1 MTPPEWTVLFVS
13 DSLGRADVYRDMLEQ
28 AAARYQLIEAPA
40 AGPGADR
47 PADVILLEIP
57 LGERAGQG
65 LDRLEQLKQQWGP
78 GCPPIVVV
86 GGDEAKTA
94 VAALRAGAV
103 DYWVGAQLT
112 PEGLCL
118 ALRGAMP
125 EQVASPI
132 APTPLPPLNTAAADR
147 AAPPAKKTATEPQPP
162 DHQALVAALP
172 QILWVADSTGAV
184 TYWNQPWYDY
194 TGLSATESMGLAGAA
209 CIHPHEYALTL
220 AKWTQAIAVGQEFE
234 IKHRLRRR
242 DGLYRWFMNR
252 GVPIRDSQ
260 SVREPTRSEYPS
272 QNRTGQII
280 GWVGTLTDIDEQK
293 RLEERF
299 RLVIQ
304 AVNGL
309 VFDVTEVSLSGD
321 DCVYRSEQLF
331 DLLGV
336 PAAEAPPTSR
346 WWEDRIHPDDRPRL
360 RHRMQ
365 ELWASSAELYE
376 SQYRI
381 RHAEGHWVDV
391 WERARLVRDDQGQVV
406 RVVGSTVDISQQ
418 QQALRDR
425 NEAERRLK
433 EAHIQ
438 LEAAL
443 AAGSVYTWRWSIPD
457 NRVVANRSFA
467 QLFGL
472 DPERVAA
479 GVRLEKFI
487 GIIHRDDRERVTA
500 AINQAIATG
509 EGCASEFRIV
519 TAEGETRW
527 VIARGRV
534 EYDSSGRAVAFPGA
548 LADISDRKRTEAAL
562 QQKIQEVEAG
572 QQTLQA
578 LMDYIPEGVTIA
590 SAPDVTIHQISRY
603 GQQLVGRSLEELN
616 SVPYSEHPKAWQIF
630 GPDGTLAPSDAL
642 PLTRA
647 VQQGEVVT
655 NEEWLLET
663 AEGKSLTILCNA
675 GPIYNQAGEIT
686 GGIIAWR
693 DITELKQ
700 TETILQRNQEH
711 LNLAMAAAKMGSW
724 DWDIQTGTVRFSDSV
739 CRLFGLE
746 PAQFDGSY
754 ETVMSLVHPDDRLRV
769 QQALHRAVYE
779 QAEYNIELR
788 VVRPDGILC
797 WVSSLGRVFYSPT
810 GEPLHMTG
818 IDIDIT
824 ERVRVEDERKQSALM
839 LQQTTERLNL
849 ALKSSPIS
857 LFNQD
862 LDLRYTWIYNPTQDL
877 AVEQVL
883 GQRDEDLGSPE
894 TAARLTHL
902 KRRVLATG
910 QGLREEVKVVAN
922 GQTAYYD
929 LTIDPIYDGGGP
941 GGAPE
946 IVGVTCAAVD
956 ISERVQIEVERQRA
970 TTALRESEDRLR
982 MAIES
987 AQMGT
992 WDWNLVTDVLM
1003 WDAGCKAIFGLPPG
1017 ADSSI
1022 ERFYEGLH
1030 PEDRDRLHRVVE
1042 ASLTLASG
1050 GKLDVEY
1057 RVIGLQDGVERWVRA
1072 RGQAYFDSDGSPV
1085 RFIGTAL
1092 DITQQK
1098 QAEAARERLLQRE
1111 QAARE
1116 AAERANRIKDEFLA
1130 VLSHELRSPLNPI
1143 LGWAKLLQTKRL
1155 DADKTARALATIERN
1170 AKLQTQLIDDLLD
1183 IAKILRGKLRIEPAP
1198 VDPVFV
1204 VESAIETVQA
1214 AVEAK
1219 AIRLRADLPD
1229 IGLIQGDGGRIQQ
1242 IVWNLMTN
1250 AVKFTPENGQIDVQL
1265 RQVDHW
1271 AQITVT
1277 DSGRGIRPEFLP
1289 HIFDSFRQ
1297 EDTSITRQFGG
1308 LGLGLAIVRYLVEA
1322 HGGTIAVASPGEGL
1336 GTTFTVQLPLL
1347 SNQPNRHPQPALRP
1361 EAIDLTGVRVI
1372 ALDDSADALTLL
1384 TLLLEQYGAEV
1395 RGLDDA
1401 AAVLP
1406 TLATFKP
1413 HVLVS
1418 DIGMPD
1424 LDGYELMTQIRALPP
1439 ELGGQVRAIALTAY
1453 VRDEDAQKAI
1463 DSGFQRHLPKPI
1475 EPEAIALAVA
1485 ELAKGK
1491 FPDQSPG
1498 PLPSGEHG

>member
-1 MTPPEWTVLFVS
+1 MLVMTPPERTVLLVS
-13 DSLGRADVYRDMLEQ
+13 NSLGRADVYRDMLRQ
-28 AAARYQLIEAPA
+28 AAACYRVVESPQG
-40 AGPGADR
+40 GPIADQTI
-47 PADVILLEIP
+47 AVILLETP
-57 LGERAGQG
+57 LGNGVGQS
-65 LDRLEQLKQQWGP
+65 LDRLTQLKRQWGP
-78 GCPPIVVV
+78 TCPPVIVV
-86 GGDEAKTA
+86 GDDDVEMA
-94 VAALRAGAV
+94 VAALKAGAA
-103 DYWVGAQLT
+103 DYWVRDRLT

-118 ALRGAMP
+118 ALPGAIP
-125 EQVASPI
+125 EQVASRI
-132 APTPLPPLNTAAADR
+132 APAALPPPDAAADL
-147 AAPPAKKTATEPQPP
+147 ALQHSKKTAVQPHP
-162 DHQALVAALP
+162 PNHQLLMEALP
-172 QILWVADSTGAV
+172 QIVWAADSAGAV

-194 TGLSATESMGLAGAA
+194 TGLSAAESMGLAGAA
-209 CIHPHEYALTL
+209 CIHPHEYAPTL
-220 AKWTQAIAVGQEFE
+220 AKWTEAIAVGQAFE
-234 IKHRLRRR
+234 IEHRLRRR
-242 DGLYRWFMNR
+242 DGLYRWFVNR
-252 GVPIRDSQ
+252 GVPTRDG
-260 SVREPTRSEYPS
+260 
-272 QNRTGQII
+272 TGQIT
-280 GWVGTLTDIDEQK
+280 GWVGTVTDIDEQK
-293 RLEERF
+293 RLEDRLQ
-299 RLVIQ
+299 LVIQ

-309 VFDVTEVSLSGD
+309 VFDATEVSLTAD

-331 DLLGV
+331 DLIGV
-336 PAAEAPPTSR
+336 PADEAPPTSR
-346 WWEDRIHPDDRPRL
+346 WWEARIHPDDRPRL
-360 RHRMQ
+360 RRRMQ
-365 ELWASSAELYE
+365 ELWASSETLYE

-391 WERARLVRDDQGQVV
+391 WERARLVRDDQGRVV
-406 RVVGSTVDISQQ
+406 RVVGSTVDISKQKA
-418 QQALRDR
+418 ALRDR
-425 NEAERRLK
+425 NQAELRLR
-433 EAHIQ
+433 ETHIQ

-443 AAGSVYTWRWSIPD
+443 AAGSVYIWRWNIPD
-457 NRVVANRSFA
+457 NRVTANRSFA

-487 GIIHRDDRERVTA
+487 GLIYPDDRERVTA
-500 AINQAIATG
+500 AINHAIATG
-509 EGCASEFRIV
+509 ESYATEFRIGHG
-519 TAEGETRW
+519 EGEIRW

-534 EYDSSGRAVAFPGA
+534 EYDREGKAVAFPGA
-548 LADISDRKRTEAAL
+548 LADISDRKRTEVAL
-562 QQKIQEVEAG
+562 QQKIQEVEAS

-578 LMDYIPEGVTIA
+578 LMEYIPEGINIA

-603 GQQLVGRSLEELN
+603 GQQLVGRTLDELN
-616 SVPYSEHPKAWQIF
+616 GVPYSEHPKAWQVF
-630 GPDGTLAPSDAL
+630 CLDGTLAPPEAL

-655 NEEWLLET
+655 NEEWLLQT
-663 AEGKSLTILCNA
+663 AAGTTITILCNA
-675 GPIYNQAGEIT
+675 GPIYNQAGDIT
-686 GGIIAWR
+686 GGILAWR

-700 TETILQRNQEH
+700 TEDILQRNQEH
-711 LNLAMAAAKMGSW
+711 LSLAMAAAKMGSW
-724 DWDIQTGTVRFSDSV
+724 DWDIQADIVQLSDTVY
-739 CRLFGLE
+739 RLFSLD
-746 PAQFDGSY
+746 PAQFNGSY
-754 ETVMSLVHPDDRLRV
+754 AAVMDLIHPDDRLRV
-769 QQALHRAVYE
+769 EQALHRAIYE
-779 QAEYNIELR
+779 QEDYNIELR
-788 VVRPDGILC
+788 VVRPDGDLC
-797 WVSSLGRVFYSPT
+797 WMLSLGRVFYSPT

-824 ERVRVEDERKQSALM
+824 DRKQSELM

-877 AVEQVL
+877 SVDQVL

-894 TAARLTHL
+894 TAARLTDL
-902 KRRVLATG
+902 KRQVLTTG
-910 QGLREEVKVVAN
+910 LGLREEVKVVAN

-929 LTIDPIYDGGGP
+929 LTIDPIYDCDP
-941 GGAPE
+941 GGDQG
-946 IVGVTCAAVD
+946 IVGVTSAAVD
-956 ISERVQIEVERQRA
+956 ITERVQIETEHQQA

-992 WDWNLVTDVLM
+992 WDWNLTTNVLA
-1003 WDAGCKAIFGLPPG
+1003 WDAGCKAIFGLPPE

-1022 ERFYEGLH
+1022 ERFFEGLH
-1030 PEDRDRLHRVVE
+1030 ADDRDRLQQVVQ
-1042 ASLTLASG
+1042 TVQLASSG
-1050 GKLDVEY
+1050 GIFDTEY
-1057 RVIGLQDGVERWVRA
+1057 RVIGYQDRRERWVRA
-1072 RGQAYFDSDGSPV
+1072 RGQVYFDQEGTPL
-1085 RFIGTAL
+1085 RFIGTIL

-1143 LGWAKLLQTKRL
+1143 LGWAKLLQVKKL

-1183 IAKILRGKLRIEPAP
+1183 IAKILRGKLRIEPTP

-1204 VESAIETVQA
+1204 VEAAIETVQA
-1214 AVEAK
+1214 AAEAK

-1250 AVKFTPENGQIDVQL
+1250 AVKFTPEQGQIDVQL
-1265 RQVDHW
+1265 KQVDHW
-1271 AQITVT
+1271 AQLTVA

-1322 HGGTIAVASPGEGL
+1322 HGGTIAVDSPGEGL

-1347 SNQPNRHPQPALRP
+1347 SNRLNRQAATPTRP
-1361 EAIDLTGVRVI
+1361 DAIDLTGVRVI
-1372 ALDDSADALTLL
+1372 ALDDNADALVLL

-1395 RGLDDA
+1395 RGLDSA

-1406 TLATFKP
+1406 TLTTFKP

-1424 LDGYELMTQIRALPP
+1424 LDGYGLMQQIRALPP
-1439 ELGGQVRAIALTAY
+1439 ELGGRVAAIALTAY
-1453 VRDEDAQKAI
+1453 VRDEDAQKAL
-1463 DSGFQRHLPKPI
+1463 DSGFQRHLPKPV
-1475 EPEAIALAVA
+1475 EPEVIALAVA
-1485 ELAKGK
+1485 ELAK
-1491 FPDQSPG
+1491 Q
-1498 PLPSGEHG
+1498 